1 MIKTVGI
8 KDLAANNCIQNIK
21 FQFFNKGKY
30 SSLLFLQLLTK
41 KLNMKKLFTMLTVV
55 AISTTLSFAQQG
67 SVAIGVGSNLANVS
81 WQDYSL
87 TPTVGYFIAD
97 NMMIGTGF
105 AMISESYSE
114 MDTDYKSGGMNI
126 SPFFRFYM
134 NDAFFASG
142 GIAIGSNS
150 SESDASTGGITY
162 TEESK
167 TSTFGLNVGVGY
179 SLMWN
184 DRICIE
190 PSFGIATS
198 SGSSSSKSNM
208 GGTVTESDS
217 DAPSTFGMAIG
228 LGINI
233 RLGGE

>member
-1 MIKTVGI
+1 MT
-8 KDLAANNCIQNIK
+8 
-21 FQFFNKGKY
+21 
-30 SSLLFLQLLTK
+30 
-41 KLNMKKLFTMLTVV
+41 
-55 AISTTLSFAQQG
+55 FAQQG

-87 TPTVGYFIAD
+87 TPTVGYFITD
-97 NMMIGTGF
+97 NMMVGTGF
-105 AMISESYSE
+105 AMGSSSEE
-114 MDTDYKSGGMNI
+114 VNDVEFKSGGMNI

-134 NDAFFASG
+134 NDAFFASA
-142 GIAIGSNS
+142 GIAIGSS
-150 SESDASTGGITY
+150 SYEEDASFGDITDTY
-162 TEESK
+162 EESS
-167 TSTFGLNVGVGY
+167 STFGLNAGVGY

-184 DRICIE
+184 DRVCIE

-198 SGSSSSKSNM
+198 SGSSSSKTNL
-208 GGTVTESDS
+208 GGSVTESDS

>member
-1 MIKTVGI
+1 
-8 KDLAANNCIQNIK
+8 
-21 FQFFNKGKY
+21 
-30 SSLLFLQLLTK
+30 
-41 KLNMKKLFTMLTVV
+41 MKKLFTIFTVV
-55 AISTTLSFAQQG
+55 AISTTMTFAQQG

-87 TPTVGYFIAD
+87 TPTVGYFISD
-97 NMMIGTGF
+97 NMMVGTGF
-105 AMISESYSE
+105 AMGSSSEEDNDVKYE
-114 MDTDYKSGGMNI
+114 DGGMNI

-134 NDAFFASG
+134 NDAFFASA
-142 GIAIGSNS
+142 GIAIGSS
-150 SESDASTGGITY
+150 SSNMDASSGGITE
-162 TEESK
+162 TSEDK
-167 TSTFGLNVGVGY
+167 TSTFGLNAGVGY

-184 DRICIE
+184 DRVCIE

-198 SGSSSSKSNM
+198 SGSSSSKLNYN
-208 GGTVTESDS
+208 GTVIESDS

>member
-1 MIKTVGI
+1 
-8 KDLAANNCIQNIK
+8 
-21 FQFFNKGKY
+21 
-30 SSLLFLQLLTK
+30 
-41 KLNMKKLFTMLTVV
+41 MKKLFTMLTVV

-67 SVAIGVGSNLANVS
+67 SVAIGVGSNLADVS

-87 TPTVGYFIAD
+87 TPTVGYFITD
-97 NMMIGTGF
+97 NMMVGTGF
-105 AMISESYSE
+105 SMGSSSEE
-114 MDTDYKSGGMNI
+114 ENDVEYKSGGMNI

-134 NDAFFASG
+134 NDAFFASA
-142 GIAIGSNS
+142 GIAIGSTS
-150 SESDASTGGITY
+150 SESDASSGGFTIT
-162 TEESK
+162 TEDK

-190 PSFGIATS
+190 PSLGIATG
-198 SGSSSSKSNM
+198 SGSSLSKYTDGF
-208 GGTVTESDS
+208 GGVTENES
-217 DAPSTFGMAIG
+217 DAPTTFGMAIG

>member
-1 MIKTVGI
+1 
-8 KDLAANNCIQNIK
+8 
-21 FQFFNKGKY
+21 
-30 SSLLFLQLLTK
+30 
-41 KLNMKKLFTMLTVV
+41 MKKLFTMLTVV
-55 AISTTLSFAQQG
+55 VISTTLSFAQQG

-87 TPTVGYFIAD
+87 TPTVGYFITD
-97 NMMIGTGF
+97 NMMVGTGF
-105 AMISESYSE
+105 SMGSSSYEE
-114 MDTDYKSGGMNI
+114 MDTDYKSSGMNI

-134 NDAFFASG
+134 NDAFFASA
-142 GIAIGSNS
+142 GIAIGSVS
-150 SESDASTGGITY
+150 DSYDASSGGITI
-162 TEESK
+162 TGENK

-184 DRICIE
+184 DRVCIE
-190 PSFGIATS
+190 PSFGIATG
-198 SGSSSSKSNM
+198 SGSSSSENNYD
-208 GGTVTESDS
+208 GTVTKSDS

>member
-1 MIKTVGI
+1 
-8 KDLAANNCIQNIK
+8 
-21 FQFFNKGKY
+21 
-30 SSLLFLQLLTK
+30 
-41 KLNMKKLFTMLTVV
+41 MKKSFTMLTVV

-67 SVAIGVGSNLANVS
+67 SVAIGVGSNLADVS

-87 TPTVGYFIAD
+87 TPTVGYFITD
-97 NMMIGTGF
+97 NMMVGTGF
-105 AMISESYSE
+105 SMGSSSYEESDIE
-114 MDTDYKSGGMNI
+114 YKSGGMNI

-134 NDAFFASG
+134 NDAFFASA
-142 GIAIGSNS
+142 GIAIGSS
-150 SESDASTGGITY
+150 SDETDASIGGNTY
-162 TEESK
+162 TTEDK

-184 DRICIE
+184 DRVCIE

-198 SGSSSSKSNM
+198 SGSSTEKTNN
-208 GGTVTESDS
+208 GGTVNEIDT

>member
-1 MIKTVGI
+1 
-8 KDLAANNCIQNIK
+8 
-21 FQFFNKGKY
+21 
-30 SSLLFLQLLTK
+30 
-41 KLNMKKLFTMLTVV
+41 MKKLFTILTVV
-55 AISTTLSFAQQG
+55 AISTTMTFAQQG

-87 TPTVGYFIAD
+87 TPTVGYFISD
-97 NMMIGTGF
+97 NMMVGTGF
-105 AMISESYSE
+105 AMESSSEEDNDVKYE
-114 MDTDYKSGGMNI
+114 DGGMNI

-134 NDAFFASG
+134 NDAFFASA
-142 GIAIGSNS
+142 GIAIGSS
-150 SESDASTGGITY
+150 SSNMDASSGGITETSEY
-162 TEESK
+162 K
-167 TSTFGLNVGVGY
+167 TSTFGLNAGVGY

-184 DRICIE
+184 DRVCIE

-198 SGSSSSKSNM
+198 SGSSSSKSNYN
-208 GGTVTESDS
+208 GTVTESDS